1 MEHFKRQQDDIF
13 HHGDDSKRKKIRSN
27 INDSLSQ
34 TSTTTCFEHLS
45 NELMYEIFEFL
56 DYFHVYEAFFNMNL
70 RFRNLISNSSLP
82 IKIKVSS
89 ISKSAYQRY
98 YTDIIMPHA
107 NQISSIHLSNVF
119 IYDIVSSPIRILPE
133 FRQLQRLIL
142 DNIKSKCLTQILL
155 ELFSFPGLSS
165 LTIDSYDNIK
175 NKNFI
180 YHQIFRLPALKYC
193 KLSLHGCASDD
204 NPLPLVTNECS
215 SIEHF
220 IINHGI
226 YLNEMNGLLSYTPQL
241 RCFSAQLGRIYS
253 MKKTTIDPPTLN
265 HLTHVFLELGD
276 ISFSEFE
283 QLAIDFFSRI
293 QVLRISL
300 KYHRDTEYR
309 DNNRWEQLISSR
321 MLNLRIFDIR
331 HESWAIN
338 VAANNNNSNNGPII
352 FDGLINQFIS
362 PFWIERK
369 WFFAVQYIQ
378 SEFRNREIFYS
389 TNPYRRKHY
398 TLYKK
403 SNEERYLNDCE
414 TNIQS
419 VHHLHIES
427 EKETINCM
435 NYFPNVTELTVAYGF
450 STNSHSFST
459 ILNRIIPLKQ
469 LSKLVLECHHISF
482 MKLIELLRFTPN
494 IRALVFQSMP
504 FYRDDYISIQQSET
518 FRLVSTTNKITN
530 VTFKDASTLEKT
542 RLLIAL
548 CPQLQYLSIKTRMK
562 YLESIT
568 RLLLK
573 STNKNTGHL
582 CSLCFLETSNRWF
595 ANVSDLIISEM
606 LLDDYML
613 KLVDSKLY
621 LWW

>member
-1 MEHFKRQQDDIF
+1 MEQFKRQQNDIF
-13 HHGDDSKRKKIRSN
+13 HHYDDSKRKKIRSN
-27 INDSLSQ
+27 INDCLSQ
-34 TSTTTCFEHLS
+34 TSTMACFEHLP
-45 NELMYEIFEFL
+45 NELMHEIFEFL
-56 DYFHVYEAFFNMNL
+56 DYFHVYEAFFNMNI

-82 IKIKVSS
+82 IKIKISS

-107 NQISSIHLSNVF
+107 NRISSIHLSNVF
-119 IYDIVSSPIRILPE
+119 IYDIVSSPIRTLPE
-133 FRQLQRLIL
+133 FRRLQRLIL
-142 DNIKSKCLTQILL
+142 DNIESTCLRQILL
-155 ELFSFPGLSS
+155 ELISFSGLSS
-165 LTIDSYDNIK
+165 LTISSDDNIK

-193 KLSLHGCASDD
+193 KLSLRGWTSDD

-215 SIEHF
+215 PIEHF

-226 YLNEMNGLLSYTPQL
+226 YLNEVNGLVSYTPQL

-253 MKKTTIDPPTLN
+253 IKKTTIDPPTLN
-265 HLTHVFLELGD
+265 HLTHVFLVLCD

-293 QVLRISL
+293 QVLRISIT
-300 KYHRDTEYR
+300 YHRDTEYT
-309 DNNRWEQLISSR
+309 DNNRWEQLISTR

-331 HESWAIN
+331 HESWSIN
-338 VAANNNNSNNGPII
+338 FAANDNNSSNDPII
-352 FDGLINQFIS
+352 LDGLINQFIS

-369 WFFAVQYIQ
+369 WFFAVQYNQ
-378 SEFRNREIFYS
+378 ARCRNRKIFYS

-398 TLYKK
+398 ALCKQ
-403 SNEERYLNDCE
+403 SNEEICLNHYE

-427 EKETINCM
+427 ENESINCM
-435 NYFPNVTELTVAYGF
+435 NYFPNVTELTFEDGF

-494 IRALVFQSMP
+494 IHTLVFQSMP
-504 FYRDDYISIQQSET
+504 FYRDDYMSIQHNET
-518 FRLVSTTNKITN
+518 FQLVSTTNKITN
-530 VTFKDASTLEKT
+530 VTFKDACILEKA

-548 CPQLQYLSIKTRMK
+548 CPQLQYLFIKTRMK

-568 RLLLK
+568 RLLLE
-573 STNKNTGHL
+573 STNKNTGRL
-582 CSLCFLETSNRWF
+582 CSLCFLEASNRWLKT
-595 ANVSDLIISEM
+595 VSDLIIYEM